1 MADLKLLKELTELR
15 GMSGYERDVRLYIE
29 NEFKNLNVEIQK
41 DNIGGIAGISKG
53 NGPKILIAGHMD
65 EIGLIVTKITEDGY
79 LKFHTVG
86 GWWSQVLL
94 AQQFDVTTSTGKVY
108 RAVMG
113 SKAPHLLTEAERSHP
128 TSIESMFLD
137 LGCSSKEQV
146 AELGIKVGDM
156 ITPAIDFQE
165 LAGGDL
171 ILAKAFD
178 NRAGCGVVVEVLK
191 NFEGQEHNNEIVGV
205 ATVQEE
211 VGLRGA
217 RTMGQKVNPDIV
229 FALDVTIATDT
240 PGLSNTCKCGKGPAI
255 MLMDSSMIGHRG
267 LREFVTNICDELEI
281 PYQIDYLARGG
292 TDAGQIHLA
301 HDGCPG
307 MALCIPARY
316 IHSHT
321 SVISK
326 TDYFNTIRLL
336 TEVIKRLDEE
346 AYKKILEA

>member
-15 GMSGYERDVRLYIE
+15 GMSGYEKDVRVYIE
-29 NEFKNLNVEIQK
+29 NELKELNVEIQK
-41 DNIGGIAGISKG
+41 DKIGSIAGISKG
-53 NGPKILIAGHMD
+53 NGPKILVAGHMD
-65 EIGLIVTKITEDGY
+65 EIGLMITSITEDGY

-94 AQQFDVTTSTGKVY
+94 AQQFDVTTKDGKVY

-113 SKAPHLLTEAERSHP
+113 SKAPHLLTDAERSTP
-128 TSIESMFLD
+128 TSIDSMYLD
-137 LGCSSKEQV
+137 LGMGSKQAV
-146 AELGIKVGDM
+146 LDLGIRVGDM
-156 ITPAIDFQE
+156 VTPAIEFQE
-165 LAGGDL
+165 LNGGDL

-178 NRAGCGVVVEVLK
+178 NRAGCGVVLELLK
-191 NFEGQEHNNEIVGV
+191 NFEGVEHNNEIIGA

-217 RTMGQKVNPDIV
+217 RTVGQKFNPDVV

-240 PGLSNTCKCGKGPAI
+240 PALSKSCKAGNGPAI
-255 MLMDSSMIGHRG
+255 LLMDSSMIGHRG
-267 LREFVTNICDELEI
+267 LRDFVVSVAEELGI
-281 PYQIDYLARGG
+281 PYQLDYLKRGG
-292 TDAGQIHLA
+292 TDAGQLHLT
-301 HDGCPG
+301 HDGAPG
-307 MALCIPARY
+307 MAVCIPARY

-326 TDYFNTIRLL
+326 SDYFNTIKLL

-346 AYKKILEA
+346 VYKKILEA